1 MIREAVNQVIQQ
13 MRQKTVQPEV
23 EIPGSVGSI
32 SRDLSKGKVS
42 ADALTI
48 EPPQEQE
55 AIKYSKRPKQEG

>member
-48 EPPQEQE
+48 APPQEQE
-55 AIKYSKRPKQEG
+55 AIK